1 MPLLDKTY
9 VVMNIVYCEV
19 VLNQTEPGW
28 SYCLFVVR
36 SSEKCLLS
44 GIVWCDKV
52 NVENSLESTKL

>member
-1 MPLLDKTY
+1 M
-9 VVMNIVYCEV
+9 
-19 VLNQTEPGW
+19 LNQTEPGW
-28 SYCLFVVR
+28 SYCLSVVR